1 MLIPCFDLSRQ
12 YRKIKKEIDKAMRD
26 VFETSNFIL
35 GKEVELFEKK
45 FANYVG
51 TKHAIGVGNGTD
63 ALTLSL
69 VACGIKGGDEVIVP
83 SFTASPTVLAVSDAG
98 ANPVFVD
105 IEPET
110 YCMDPSLIK
119 KQITKKTKAII
130 PVHLY
135 GHPADMKPI
144 MEIAVKYGID
154 VIEDACQ
161 AHGSEYRGRKAGSLG
176 RVGCFSFYPTKN
188 LGCFGDGGMVVTRDD
203 ELAERVRMLRC
214 MGQKGRVYH
223 SLIKGYNSRLDEL
236 QAAVLNVKL
245 KYVDAWNAARRKNA
259 KTYGKLLG
267 ETVVTPS
274 EGKYA
279 KHIYHLYV
287 IRTQRRDWLR
297 DVLARNSITT
307 SIHYPIPVHLQK
319 AYLGCCKGRGSLP
332 ITEKYADKIIT
343 LPMFPEMKTDEIE
356 RVAGIITDAMKK

>member
-1 MLIPCFDLSRQ
+1 MPIPCFDLSRQ
-12 YRKIKKEIDKAMRD
+12 YNKIKREVDSAVGN
-26 VFETSNFIL
+26 VFASSNFIL
-35 GKEVELFEKK
+35 GKQVELFEKK
-45 FANYVG
+45 FAQYIG
-51 TKHAIGVGNGTD
+51 TKHAVGVGNGTD

-69 VACGIKGGDEVIVP
+69 VACGVKGGDEVIVP

-105 IEPET
+105 IDPET
-110 YCMDPSLIK
+110 YCMNPSLIK

-135 GHPADMKPI
+135 GHPVDMKPV
-144 MEIAVKYGID
+144 MEIADKHGIKI
-154 VIEDACQ
+154 IEDACQ
-161 AHGSEYRGRKAGSLG
+161 AHGSEYRGRKTGSLG
-176 RVGCFSFYPTKN
+176 DIGCFSFYPTKN
-188 LGCFGDGGMVVTRDD
+188 LGCFGDGGMVVTRDG
-203 ELAERVRMLRC
+203 ELAEKIRMLRC

-245 KYVDAWNAARRKNA
+245 PYLDVWNAARRKHA
-259 KTYGKLLG
+259 KTYGRLLG
-267 ETVVTPS
+267 GTVVTPD

-297 DVLARNSITT
+297 DVLARNAITT

-319 AYLGCCKGRGSLP
+319 AYLGCCKGRDGLP
-332 ITEKYADKIIT
+332 FTEKFAGEIIT
-343 LPMFPEMKTDEIE
+343 LPMFPEMETDEIE
-356 RVAGIITDAMKK
+356 KVAEVITNAMKK